1 MKKRRDD
8 IHETPDVTYI
18 HNPEVA
24 HEVSDVNIKAIMQFT
39 VGLLVFAIFV
49 HVLMWLMLRTFEAR
63 EVKREEKSPP
73 GPMAFTPRERLPPA
87 SGPRL
92 QAAPGFGDDLG
103 LPDGKNLELQAP
115 QSEYRVLRE
124 RWQAV
129 LDKGQKDEKTGAVTA
144 LPIEQAI
151 KQVAAQGL
159 PARTAADGQKGYQQS
174 MEMPSYSSSG
184 RMMEVR
190 RQ

>member
-24 HEVSDVNIKAIMQFT
+24 HEVSDVNIKAILQFT
-39 VGLLVFAIFV
+39 AGLLVFAVTV
-49 HVLMWLMLRTFEAR
+49 HILMWLMLRTFEAR
-63 EVKREEKSPP
+63 EVRREEKAPP
-73 GPMAFTPRERLPPA
+73 SPMALTPKERLPPE
-87 SGPRL
+87 PRL
-92 QAAPGFGDDLG
+92 QAAPGFGDDLALEG
-103 LPDGKNLELQAP
+103 GRNLELQAP
-115 QSEYRVLRE
+115 QAEYRVLRQ
-124 RWQAV
+124 RWEQV
-129 LDKGQKDEKTGAVTA
+129 LRNGQKDEKTGAVTA

-159 PARTAADGQKGYQQS
+159 PARPAAAGQKSYQQV
-174 MEMPSYSSSG
+174 MEIPSYPSSG
-184 RMMEVR
+184 RMMEMR